1 MNYNKRTK
9 RQASSSNLRNQE
21 NDLYER
27 YGYKNS
33 GQLLTNVVSRS
44 ERAKMRN
51 QKKGYEQFD
60 EDNSVSQNKAK
71 SNQYSNDEDIANMR
85 DDEIAEMNQD
95 DDY

>member
-1 MNYNKRTK
+1 
-9 RQASSSNLRNQE
+9 
-21 NDLYER
+21 
-27 YGYKNS
+27 
-33 GQLLTNVVSRS
+33 
-44 ERAKMRN
+44 MRN